1 MRGYNSIEE
10 LLEAKEGEQYQFKEA
25 KTRFDSNEA
34 ARCCCALANC
44 GGGKLVFG
52 ITDKRPRQVVGSKA
66 FDQPERTRK
75 GLIDKLHVMVDF
87 QLYDYEGKRVLV
99 FDVASRPFGLPVQVD
114 GVAWWYE
121 GDSLVPMTEEMR
133 RAIYAE
139 TGHDFS
145 ADICQ
150 KATIKDIDTEAVET
164 FRRKWIDWIA
174 VHPEKKSTLK
184 RIQSL
189 SVSQLLTDVEV
200 IKDEGI
206 TYAALILFGTKAALG
221 KYLSQAE
228 VIFEY
233 RPTNRP
239 GPAAAREEFRMGFF
253 LYFDKLWELINLR
266 NDLLHYQ
273 NGPYVLPLPAYNER
287 VVREA
292 ILNAVSHRNYQLSGS
307 IFVKHYFNR
316 LEIDSPG
323 GFPHGITRDNIM
335 FRQAPRDRLIAEVLA
350 RCGLVE
356 RAGQGMDFIY
366 ELCIREAKSLPD
378 FLDSDEYI
386 VRMRLEGS
394 KLDEKLLAIFRK
406 IGDAAGNLSTEE
418 LMIINSLYR
427 GQKLV
432 PELREFLPGL
442 LESGMVVRKNNC
454 YVLRKDLE
462 ELRSMSALTELLSG
476 DDLVNAQNDPI
487 NLVISDNS
495 VTATKDDVTVTVTV
509 KDKSVTLN
517 STQAQVLSL
526 IKKRNGITADEMADS
541 ISRSKRTV
549 LRSISKLTEYGL
561 IERVGSDKAGYWKVK
576 EVD

>member
-1 MRGYNSIEE
+1 MRGFNTIEE
-10 LLEAKEGEQYQFKEA
+10 LLEAKEGERFQFKEA

-75 GLIDKLHVMVDF
+75 GLVDKLHVMVDF
-87 QLYDYEGKRVLV
+87 QLYDHEGKRILV

-121 GDSLVPMTEEMR
+121 GDSLVPMAEEMR

-273 NGPYVLPLPAYNER
+273 NGPYVLPLPPR
-287 VVREA
+287 VA
-292 ILNAVSHRNYQLSGS
+292 KGPCFA
-307 IFVKHYFNR
+307 
-316 LEIDSPG
+316 
-323 GFPHGITRDNIM
+323 
-335 FRQAPRDRLIAEVLA
+335 VLA
-350 RCGLVE
+350 NSQNMDSEMVTDSWSKSDQRLRPRS
-356 RAGQGMDFIY
+356 RA
-366 ELCIREAKSLPD
+366 S
-378 FLDSDEYI
+378 
-386 VRMRLEGS
+386 
-394 KLDEKLLAIFRK
+394 
-406 IGDAAGNLSTEE
+406 
-418 LMIINSLYR
+418 
-427 GQKLV
+427 
-432 PELREFLPGL
+432 
-442 LESGMVVRKNNC
+442 
-454 YVLRKDLE
+454 
-462 ELRSMSALTELLSG
+462 
-476 DDLVNAQNDPI
+476 
-487 NLVISDNS
+487 
-495 VTATKDDVTVTVTV
+495 
-509 KDKSVTLN
+509 
-517 STQAQVLSL
+517 
-526 IKKRNGITADEMADS
+526 
-541 ISRSKRTV
+541 
-549 LRSISKLTEYGL
+549 
-561 IERVGSDKAGYWKVK
+561 
-576 EVD
+576 